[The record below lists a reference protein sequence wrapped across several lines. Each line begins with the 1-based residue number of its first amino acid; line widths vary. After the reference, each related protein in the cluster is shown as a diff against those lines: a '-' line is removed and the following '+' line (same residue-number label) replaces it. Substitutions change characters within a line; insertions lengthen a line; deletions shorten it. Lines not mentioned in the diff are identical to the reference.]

1 VGEQVIVGN
10 GCVFGA
16 ETKVTPSQTVPD
28 NSVFYGE
35 PLKHRLA
42 GERPSVRLNI
52 STQANFHVNNYSCL
66 LIIY

>member
-1 VGEQVIVGN
+1 MGEQVIVGN

-16 ETKVTPSQTVPD
+16 GTKVTPSQAVTD

-42 GERPSVRLNI
+42 GERPSVRLNMYCG
-52 STQANFHVNNYSCL
+52 TRKLSCKKL
-66 LIIY
+66 